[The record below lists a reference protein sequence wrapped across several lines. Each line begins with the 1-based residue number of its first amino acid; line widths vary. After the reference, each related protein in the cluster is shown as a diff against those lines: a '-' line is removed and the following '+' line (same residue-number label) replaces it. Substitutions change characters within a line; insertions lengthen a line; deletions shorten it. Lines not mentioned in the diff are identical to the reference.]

1 VLLLLLL
8 LRLQASH
15 AWGRRPRVTRHDT
28 RGSWQETPLT
38 PVLLLLLLLH
48 MPLLATPAS
57 LVRRRC
63 VLRQQRK

>member
-15 AWGRRPRVTRHDT
+15 AWRRRPRVTRHDT

-38 PVLLLLLLLH
+38 PVLLLLLLH